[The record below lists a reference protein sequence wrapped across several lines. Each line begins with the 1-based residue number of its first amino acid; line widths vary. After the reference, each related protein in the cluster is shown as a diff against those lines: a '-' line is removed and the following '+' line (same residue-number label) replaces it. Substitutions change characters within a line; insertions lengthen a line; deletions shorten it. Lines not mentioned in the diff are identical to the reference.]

1 MPYTATETGVSEKFG
16 EDEQTVVRRFQVEPW
31 SARGEFY
38 ADMLGGVRLVAGRLF
53 RVFPKRD
60 PNYLWLFA
68 RGVDTA
74 PPADDPGEVDL
85 SANGIITRA
94 SYKWAE
100 VTVTYKPL
108 DRDIPDNDQ
117 DTSNEQQEIDLATI
131 ALDFSARNLTLPN
144 DWFVWDTEERSLGSA
159 GFGLPD
165 PPRELVKN
173 TNIGVTKVFPQIQ
186 VVVTRHLC
194 ARKPHNAIIANLGR
208 INGKAMTLAGDRY
221 PKHTL
226 RFDSARANRKITSRG
241 IKFWELSYT
250 FAVQPMFDKIG
261 PDQFDFV
268 GWNRVYDPVR
278 GFFRFVKGKND
289 GGKMIYEYDDS
300 ENAAKQSINGQDKKG
315 FGLLFHPLAN

>member
-1 MPYTATETGVSEKFG
+1 MPYTAIETGVSEKFG

-60 PNYLWLFA
+60 PNYTWLFA

-74 PPADDPGEVDL
+74 PPADDPGEVDQ

-108 DRDIPDNDQ
+108 DRDIPENDQ

-131 ALDFSARNLTLPN
+131 AIDFSAKSLTLPN
-144 DWFVWDTEERSLGSA
+144 QWFVWADA
-159 GFGLPD
+159 PAAANDGL
-165 PPRELVKN
+165 VTN
-173 TNIGVTKVFPQIQ
+173 SNIGVTKVYPGAQ

-194 ARKPHNAIIANLGR
+194 ARKPHNAILGNLGR
-208 INGKAMTLAGDRY
+208 INGKALTLAGDRY
-221 PKHTL
+221 PPHTL
-226 RFDSARANRKITSRG
+226 RFDSARANRKITSKG
-241 IKFWELSYT
+241 IKFWELAYT
-250 FAVQPMFDKIG
+250 FAVQPMFDKVT
-261 PDQFDFV
+261 DVSWDFV
-268 GWNRVYDPVR
+268 GWNRIYDPKK
-278 GFFRFVKGKND
+278 GWWRFVRSNL
-289 GGKMIYEYDDS
+289 GGDSKFLYEYDDDA
-300 ENAAKQSINGQDKKG
+300 NAAKQSINGQDKRG